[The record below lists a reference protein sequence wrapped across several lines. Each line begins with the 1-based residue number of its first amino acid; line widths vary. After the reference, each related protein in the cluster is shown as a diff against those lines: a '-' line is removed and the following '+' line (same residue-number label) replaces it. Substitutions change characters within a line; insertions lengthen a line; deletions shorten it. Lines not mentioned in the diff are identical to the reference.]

1 MMNIIAKCHE
11 RKRKKFLVF
20 FSSKAS
26 YYETSYLACC
36 CNEHFPIYYGMRL
49 KYAVSS
55 LILFACGAIFI
66 KPTNTIL
73 IASLGT

>member
-1 MMNIIAKCHE
+1 MRGKEKNSI
-11 RKRKKFLVF
+11 VF

-26 YYETSYLACC
+26 YYETTYLACC
-36 CNEHFPIYYGMRL
+36 CNEHFPICYGMRL

-55 LILFACGAIFI
+55 LIFFACGAIFI